1 MCPGKENI
9 INTLEK
15 LWEELN
21 LADGSYNPK

>member
-9 INTLEK
+9 IEKLEK

-21 LADGSYNPK
+21 LADGTYNHK